1 MLYCIQI
8 FIYIIYIT
16 FSFFFLQVLCHANVA
31 WQTAQGNH
39 IPPNAI
45 VIGATVNG
53 EKLYMG
59 RTLHD
64 GTITPGK
71 VIFYLQTLSN

>member
-1 MLYCIQI
+1 
-8 FIYIIYIT
+8 
-16 FSFFFLQVLCHANVA
+16 VA
-31 WQTAQGNH
+31 WQSFQGNH

-45 VIGATVNG
+45 VIGSTVDG

-64 GTITPGK
+64 GTLTPGK
-71 VIFYLQTLSN
+71 VITIYIVNSSPT

>member
-1 MLYCIQI
+1 
-8 FIYIIYIT
+8 
-16 FSFFFLQVLCHANVA
+16 VA

-45 VIGATVNG
+45 VIGSTVNG

-64 GTITPGK
+64 GTLTPGK
-71 VIFYLQTLSN
+71 VILFINFKQLIFYIRFKLIFLSFPYLFAQIVI

>member
-1 MLYCIQI
+1 
-8 FIYIIYIT
+8 
-16 FSFFFLQVLCHANVA
+16 VA